1 MGLALADV
9 DDAQLV
15 GEVAGQTR
23 EQDEGAL
30 EGGRVGDG
38 ERVVA
43 VGGGRARVLALEEVE
58 EDLARVQRSW
68 GLRGGGG
75 CGWWVGVLFGRVG
88 WVGAL
93 ICLKKMVKLEFFFF
107 FLNFFWV
114 VKDPLVLF
122 ACTFKKISLKMSL
135 N

>member
-58 EDLARVQRSW
+58 EDLARVKGAG

-75 CGWWVGVLFGRVG
+75 WWVGVWFGRVG

-93 ICLKKMVKLEFFFF
+93 ICLKKIIKLKFFFF
-107 FLNFFWV
+107 FFHNFFWV
-114 VKDPLVLF
+114 V
-122 ACTFKKISLKMSL
+122 I
-135 N
+135 